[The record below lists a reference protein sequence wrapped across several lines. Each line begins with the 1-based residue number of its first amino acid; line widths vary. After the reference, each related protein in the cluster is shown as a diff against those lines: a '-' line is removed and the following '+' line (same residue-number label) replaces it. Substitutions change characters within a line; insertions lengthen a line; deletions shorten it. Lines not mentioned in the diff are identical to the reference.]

1 MESGRASIIT
11 NIEPVMET
19 LVGVF
24 VFKEPLTLWTVLGM
38 SCVFGCVILL
48 ARETKEEAKQ
58 KPRKEAV

>member
-1 MESGRASIIT
+1 
-11 NIEPVMET
+11 MET

-58 KPRKEAV
+58 KLRKEAV